1 MGLADQEELASYNEM
16 RRRVDAFVARYEES
30 PAYDFDRTGVDVSQ
44 ATQELEDAIRLYA
57 KGGVDERGVEAVART
72 YVSVFKRPE
81 AKVAG
86 DPNPP
91 PVRGTYPGKVQA
103 AYGKQLSRPAPLP
116 VSLEIERIDR
126 RGAVLQELSPD
137 FWRYAVLLIDY
148 EGNGG
153 LGYFVDKP
161 LKAGAYGYAKYN
173 PHSLQ
178 AYADKPE
185 LWAVQFYS
193 PDTGIS
199 YYFRTHQ
206 VEAHTVADHQDALD
220 RAWSKG
226 FSSRK

>member
-16 RRRVDAFVARYEES
+16 RRRVNAFVARYEES

-57 KGGVDERGVEAVART
+57 KGGVDERGVEAAART
-72 YVSVFKRPE
+72 YVSVFKRRSVE
-81 AKVAG
+81 VG
-86 DPNPP
+86 ERNPP
-91 PVRGTYPGKVQA
+91 PVRGTYPGKVQP
-103 AYGKQLSRPAPLP
+103 AYGKQLARPAPTP

-126 RGAVLQELSPD
+126 RGAVIQELSPD
-137 FWRYAVLLIDY
+137 FWRYAVLLEDY
-148 EGNGG
+148 EGMKG

-178 AYADKPE
+178 AYADRPA

-199 YYFRTHQ
+199 YYFKADKI
-206 VEAHTVADHQDALD
+206 EAHAPADHQDAID

-226 FSSRK
+226 FSSKK